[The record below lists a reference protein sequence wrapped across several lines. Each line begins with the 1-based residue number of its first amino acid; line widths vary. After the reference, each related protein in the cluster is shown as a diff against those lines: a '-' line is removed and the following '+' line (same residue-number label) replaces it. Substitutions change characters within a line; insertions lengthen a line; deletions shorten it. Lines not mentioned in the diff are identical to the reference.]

1 MRIIIAGDGKVGATL
16 TRKLSAEGCDLTL
29 IDSNPKV
36 LEASLER
43 YDVMAIQGNCALM
56 SVLDKAEIKKTDLLI
71 AATGA
76 DEINLLSCMTAHKMN
91 DRLHTIARIRNPEY
105 SEQIYNMSGE
115 FGLSMVVNPEKQAAI
130 EIERLLKYPGFLQRD
145 TFAKGKVVIV
155 ELEIDGKSVLKDVSL
170 NELYG
175 IIKCKI
181 LVCAVRRNGVV
192 VAPDGNFIL
201 REGDRIYVTAPSTN
215 MSILLKNLG
224 IITHKIKNV
233 ILCGG
238 GRVSYYL
245 AKKLEG
251 TGVSVK
257 IIEQDPDRARNLAEM
272 LPETTIINGDASRR
286 TMLESQGIENCDAL
300 ITLTG
305 MDELNIIISLY
316 AKSSGVPKVITKV
329 AHTEKSNIQDSLQIG
344 SVVCP
349 KELCCNTIVRYV
361 RALEAQTGA
370 AISVHSIVDGQVE
383 ALEFLA
389 DKYTKNCGMALR
401 DIKVRKNVLIVC
413 ITHKGKTV
421 IPDGESKFEV
431 GDTVIVVATGDAVIH
446 KLNDIFD

>member
-56 SVLDKAEIKKTDLLI
+56 SVLNKAEIKKTDLLI

-115 FGLSMVVNPEKQAAI
+115 FGLSLAVNPEKQTAI

-145 TFAKGKVVIV
+145 TFAKGKVEIV

-201 REGDRIYVTAPSTN
+201 REGDRIYVTAQAP
-215 MSILLKNLG
+215 I
-224 IITHKIKNV
+224 
-233 ILCGG
+233 
-238 GRVSYYL
+238 
-245 AKKLEG
+245 
-251 TGVSVK
+251 
-257 IIEQDPDRARNLAEM
+257 
-272 LPETTIINGDASRR
+272 
-286 TMLESQGIENCDAL
+286 
-300 ITLTG
+300 
-305 MDELNIIISLY
+305 
-316 AKSSGVPKVITKV
+316 
-329 AHTEKSNIQDSLQIG
+329 
-344 SVVCP
+344 
-349 KELCCNTIVRYV
+349 
-361 RALEAQTGA
+361 
-370 AISVHSIVDGQVE
+370 
-383 ALEFLA
+383 
-389 DKYTKNCGMALR
+389 
-401 DIKVRKNVLIVC
+401 
-413 ITHKGKTV
+413 
-421 IPDGESKFEV
+421 
-431 GDTVIVVATGDAVIH
+431 
-446 KLNDIFD
+446 